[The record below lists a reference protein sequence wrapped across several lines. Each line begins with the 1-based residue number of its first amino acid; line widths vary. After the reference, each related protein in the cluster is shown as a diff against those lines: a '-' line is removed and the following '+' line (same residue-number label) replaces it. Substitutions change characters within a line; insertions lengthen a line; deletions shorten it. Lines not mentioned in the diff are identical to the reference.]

1 MDPRRLLACSLPL
14 AIGSA
19 ALFACGLTLSL
30 WTTLPDGIPA
40 TKLSDTPC
48 VFSLGVDPNDR
59 IYFTDRCTN
68 SAGMISEEDLVTWPL
83 EPSGS
88 NGVEELVG
96 PGARG
101 EFWASIQAYAEEA
114 QVVLLSIEG
123 PDGPRTVA
131 PQILGQDRAH
141 ASGLVSDDG
150 SPAYR
155 SPADKAHSSRV
166 SAVPLSDCWPAS
178 WASVPGSG
186 LHQAVLGCENRSGV
200 LVIDTD
206 NRSIVGDVPLSGRL
220 ESAAFSPSGDR
231 LFGLSLW
238 GDPMLRSYDWPKG
251 SENSSRLVGPFN
263 WDVLAVPADSSDAV
277 AQDYSLWVPRF
288 LEGVLLILDPNDL
301 STRARLSLSF
311 GIRAAHYEPR
321 HHRVWL
327 AAAYSGEL
335 WSISAAPPYDRVVF
349 PLCGQTRD
357 LTSDS
362 KGRVIAS
369 SDCGVFRFDWTQ

>member
-1 MDPRRLLACSLPL
+1 MISLLIAKDVDQGPL
-14 AIGSA
+14 
-19 ALFACGLTLSL
+19 LH
-30 WTTLPDGIPA
+30 TTRVRTVNL
-40 TKLSDTPC
+40 
-48 VFSLGVDPNDR
+48 
-59 IYFTDRCTN
+59 RCTRRTQRHCT
-68 SAGMISEEDLVTWPL
+68 AGHLILASDANAR
-83 EPSGS
+83 
-88 NGVEELVG
+88 NGRKGVAACREH
-96 PGARG
+96 PRAR
-101 EFWASIQAYAEEA
+101 SRAENPKIMEK
-114 QVVLLSIEG
+114 
-123 PDGPRTVA
+123 TTTC
-131 PQILGQDRAH
+131 
-141 ASGLVSDDG
+141 
-150 SPAYR
+150 SPALRFAYY
-155 SPADKAHSSRV
+155 PLDK
-166 SAVPLSDCWPAS
+166 LF
-178 WASVPGSG
+178 
-186 LHQAVLGCENRSGV
+186 LHALLDLQSV

-263 WDVLAVPADSSDAV
+263 WDVLAVPMDSSDAV
-277 AQDYSLWVPRF
+277 AQDYSLWVPRL